1 MNNLPMAIYLD
12 GDLGSLDPR
21 ISWRR
26 CWGQTWT
33 TGRNRARCP
42 GPIHG
47 RGPPVARAAVGRRWA
62 ARAMSHESR
71 FTGIGAVGVSFPPVW
86 RLGRVC
92 PPFVHGDGPPS
103 KKARW
108 AKGGQPRSRRPT
120 GGEDPTTP
128 VAGHRMPEW
137 APAVWIPAAAC
148 RALAFSGPVGAP
160 VAAPASR
167 WGTYTWKV
175 TPCGTGIRSLQAA
188 LCAFLRRYARSI
200 REWTDSG
207 GCMPRIGVLGSSRRP
222 RRGPGQP
229 LGHVHLEGDALRN
242 GHSFPSSRV
251 VCISSPVRSV
261 YPGIGAGSEH
271 GGHKEILL
279 L

>member
-42 GPIHG
+42 EPIHG
-47 RGPPVARAAVGRRWA
+47 RGPPVTGAAVGSRWA
-62 ARAMSHESR
+62 
-71 FTGIGAVGVSFPPVW
+71 T
-86 RLGRVC
+86 
-92 PPFVHGDGPPS
+92 PFEAPDRG
-103 KKARW
+103 
-108 AKGGQPRSRRPT
+108 RRPHDAC
-120 GGEDPTTP
+120 G
-128 VAGHRMPEW
+128 GHRMPGW

-167 WGTYTWKV
+167 CGTYTWKV
-175 TPCGTGIRSLQAA
+175 TPCGPGIRSLQAA

-200 REWTDSG
+200 RESG
-207 GCMPRIGVLGSSRRP
+207 RDRGTEVIRKFGVIAVLGNTVEYPPLMPPVVDVAQLVEPRIVDPVVVGSSP
-222 RRGPGQP
+222 IIHPKSAP
-229 LGHVHLEGDALRN
+229 
-242 GHSFPSSRV
+242 
-251 VCISSPVRSV
+251 
-261 YPGIGAGSEH
+261 
-271 GGHKEILL
+271 
-279 L
+279 